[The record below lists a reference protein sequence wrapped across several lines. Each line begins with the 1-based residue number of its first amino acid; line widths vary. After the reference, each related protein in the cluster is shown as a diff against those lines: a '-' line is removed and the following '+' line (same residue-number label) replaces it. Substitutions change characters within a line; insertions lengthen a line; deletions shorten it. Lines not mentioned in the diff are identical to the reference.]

1 MDGLGEGFLVLDN
14 DEQTVGVGVGIFDG
28 ILLWSV
34 EGVIVGSD
42 VGASVGADDGET
54 VVSLVGLRVGD
65 TLIDDDLIL
74 FDSFNCSN
82 NLAWVWSLDRSFAIY
97 MMKL

>member
-1 MDGLGEGFLVLDN
+1 MDGLREGFLVLDN
-14 DEQTVGVGVGIFDG
+14 DEKTVGVGVGIFDG
-28 ILLWSV
+28 ILLGSV

-42 VGASVGADDGET
+42 VGGSVGADDGET
-54 VVSLVGLRVGD
+54 VVSLVGLRVGY

-82 NLAWVWSLDRSFAIY
+82 NLA
-97 MMKL
+97 

>member
-1 MDGLGEGFLVLDN
+1 M
-14 DEQTVGVGVGIFDG
+14 
-28 ILLWSV
+28 
-34 EGVIVGSD
+34 IVGSD

-65 TLIDDDLIL
+65 TLIDDDSIR

-82 NLAWVWSLDRSFAIY
+82 NFA
-97 MMKL
+97 